1 MRSNEILRCGE
12 SSWMRLALPGRHGR
26 RLKALVV
33 AGAESGPA
41 APAMYLRLWPPLLVR
56 LLRSAGRA
64 DRLNDRADSF
74 DFGFAAAKAT
84 FEVMRV
90 LPQGSVRANGN
101 VCSADPASRAVR
113 RCL

>member
-1 MRSNEILRCGE
+1 
-12 SSWMRLALPGRHGR
+12 MRLALPGRHGR

-41 APAMYLRLWPPLLVR
+41 APAMYLRLWAPLLVR
-56 LLRSAGRA
+56 LRSAGRA

-90 LPQGSVRANGN
+90 LRQGSVRANGN
-101 VCSADPASRAVR
+101 VCSADPAPRAVR